1 MLTRPHAA
9 PRPPALSATA
19 LSATPLRTAALR
31 TVSALAVTASLAG
44 LLGLSGCGGGSDAT
58 TGSFKPPTYAYLT
71 KLRLNVGDI
80 RIEDQVPPPGSSG
93 AAGGSGTDLAGSAPF
108 PPDQAMRQMAEDRLV
123 AAGNSGTA
131 VFTIDQASITGQP
144 GGALDGTLAAH
155 IDIIGAKGGHTG
167 YAEAH
172 VSRQFVPGS
181 DTDNNGVKGQLYT
194 LTNQMM
200 SDMNVEFEYQLRRT
214 LGDWLLDASGAP
226 IGATVEQQS
235 LAPPGAG
242 PSGPAAPGSTLPN
255 SVGAPVQ
262 LAPPPGTAPPGQAM
276 PTSYGPTQLA
286 PAAQPP
292 AAQMSPPPGFL
303 RLPNGDLATIPAAP
317 GAAASTGSSPATP
330 NGY

>member
-1 MLTRPHAA
+1 MIALPHAA
-9 PRPPALSATA
+9 SR
-19 LSATPLRTAALR
+19 RTAALR
-31 TVSALAVTASLAG
+31 SVSALAVSASLAG
-44 LLGLSGCGGGSDAT
+44 LLGLAGCGGGSDAPAA
-58 TGSFKPPTYAYLT
+58 SFKPPTYAYLT

-80 RIEDQVPPPGSSG
+80 RIEDQVPPPGTSS
-93 AAGGSGTDLAGSAPF
+93 AAGGGGSDLAGSAPF
-108 PPDQAMRQMAEDRLV
+108 PPDQAMRQMAQDRLV

-131 VFTIDQASITGQP
+131 VFTIDQAAITGQP

-155 IDIIGAKGGHTG
+155 IDIIGAKGGHNG

-181 DTDNNGVKGQLYT
+181 DTDNDGVKGQLYT

-226 IGATVEQQS
+226 VGATVEQQS

-242 PSGPAAPGSTLPN
+242 PSGPGTPGSTLPN

-262 LAPPPGTAPPGQAM
+262 LAPPPGTAPAGQAM

-317 GAAASTGSSPATP
+317 GVAPSTGPGPATP